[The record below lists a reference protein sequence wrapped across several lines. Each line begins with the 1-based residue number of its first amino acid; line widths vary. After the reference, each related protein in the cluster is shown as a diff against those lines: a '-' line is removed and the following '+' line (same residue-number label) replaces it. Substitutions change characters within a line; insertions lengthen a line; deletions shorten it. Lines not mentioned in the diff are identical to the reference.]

1 MPKPNLI
8 VGLDIGTT
16 KVCAVVAR
24 QAPVGSVQVVGVA
37 SVPSRGL
44 RRGVVTDLDAATGA
58 IEEAVEQAERMAGSE
73 IRSAVVSVS
82 GDHIASHNSR
92 GVVAVSRPDRE
103 ISSTDVARA
112 LEAARMSALPTTDR
126 EILHLVPRQF
136 VVDGTDGVHN
146 PVGMYGVRLEVDAH
160 VVTGS
165 STQVGNVVKCVERAG
180 LEAEALVLEVLASA
194 EAVLTGA
201 ERDLG
206 VAVCDLGGGVTSVG
220 VFQGGGL
227 CHTAVLPVG
236 GNHITNDIAVGLRTL
251 PEEAERLKVTHG
263 VALSRMAAEGELVEV
278 AGLADHTLRVVP
290 RRQLGEIIEPRVEE
304 ILDMI
309 WAQIEPFAARLPA
322 GVVLTGGSATL
333 RGLAEA
339 AAERWGLPVRVGRPQ
354 GVAGLP
360 EAACGPAYATAVG
373 LVLYASRTR
382 RQEFSAR
389 DGAVRGLLSRLR
401 AWLIGD

>member
-16 KVCAVVAR
+16 KVCAIVAR
-24 QAPVGSVQVVGVA
+24 QAPVGSVQTVGVA

-58 IEEAVEQAERMAGSE
+58 IEEAVEQAEQMAGCE
-73 IRSAVVSVS
+73 IRSVVVSVS
-82 GDHIASHNSR
+82 GEHITSHNSR

-103 ISSTDVARA
+103 ISSADVARA
-112 LEAARMSALPTTDR
+112 LEVARMSALPTADR
-126 EILHLVPRQF
+126 QILHLVPRQF
-136 VVDGTDGVHN
+136 VVDGIDGVHN
-146 PVGMYGVRLEVDAH
+146 PVGMYGARLEVDAH

-165 STQVGNVVKCVERAG
+165 STQVANIVKCVERAG
-180 LEAEALVLEVLASA
+180 LEIESLVLEVLASA
-194 EAVLTGA
+194 SSVLTGA

-206 VAVCDLGGGVTSVG
+206 VVVCDLGGGVTSVG

-236 GNHITNDIAVGLRTL
+236 GIHITNDVAVGLRTL

-278 AGLADHTLRVVP
+278 AGLADHTLRIVP
-290 RRQLGEIIEPRVEE
+290 RRELGEIIEARVEE

-309 WAQIEPFAARLPA
+309 WAQIGPFAVRLPA

-354 GVAGLP
+354 GVTGLP
-360 EAACGPAYATAVG
+360 EAASGPAYATAVG
-373 LVLYASRTR
+373 LVLYASHAR

-389 DGAVRGLLSRLR
+389 NGAVRGLLSRLR
-401 AWLIGD
+401 AWLIGE